1 MTFIF
6 AAVEDDAAGEAV
18 LVEEAT
24 LRLDVVE
31 VRSDMATLLQV
42 PKDDWH
48 PVPQ

>member
-31 VRSDMATLLQV
+31 VRADVATLLQV